1 MHYRRTRAEAAAGLT
16 ASRRVLAHHVSRAR
30 PLRRLPAGS
39 ADGVRDREVD
49 VGGTIRFRRTR
60 DARGWDALVAAHPGA
75 TGFHDW
81 DWLELQAASFDW
93 RFEGLVVT
101 LDDTAVGVF
110 PVLLHPG
117 PLRRPVQAPFPFA
130 GPLVPEHL
138 LAATLRA
145 FRRWQLRHGVLV
157 ARYDLGPGAA
167 VDAGSATTRAG
178 VLGSPDRTYVVD
190 LVDRTVEQL
199 EMGMKRGARQALR
212 VAERKGVEVRASEPG
227 ELTAFLPVVLSES
240 YSSRGVPSPYPAD
253 IGARVERWAS
263 GRDDVYTAT
272 ALVDGA
278 VAGVIVALT
287 RHPVVTGW
295 AGGTLRA
302 FRSVNPSTPLFFDL
316 LRYALERGHT
326 AVDLVGW
333 VDEGI
338 SRFKMSL
345 GATER
350 PFTTVVS
357 SPLPSAVR
365 TAAIALRQRMSRH
378 R

>member
-1 MHYRRTRAEAAAGLT
+1 M
-16 ASRRVLAHHVSRAR
+16 
-30 PLRRLPAGS
+30 
-39 ADGVRDREVD
+39 
-49 VGGTIRFRRTR
+49 GGTIRFRPTR
-60 DARGWDALVAAHPGA
+60 DAAEWDALVAAHPGA

-81 DWLELQAASFDW
+81 GWLTLQAELFDW
-93 RFEGLVVT
+93 RFEPLVV
-101 LDDTAVGVF
+101 LIDGAAVGVF
-110 PVLLHPG
+110 PVLLHHG
-117 PLRRPVQAPFPFA
+117 ALRRPVQAPFPFV

-157 ARYDLGPGAA
+157 ARYDLGPDAA
-167 VDAGSATTRAG
+167 VAPASATTRAG
-178 VLGSPDRTYVVD
+178 VLGAPDRTYVVD
-190 LVDRTVEQL
+190 LVDATIERLEQ
-199 EMGMKRGARQALR
+199 GMKRGARQALH
-212 VAERKGVEVRASEPG
+212 VAERKGVRIRPSEPG
-227 ELTAFLPVVLSES
+227 ELTEFLPLVLSES
-240 YSSRGVPSPYPAD
+240 YSSRGVPSPYPDD
-253 IGARVERWAS
+253 IGARIERWAAES
-263 GRDDVYTAT
+263 GDVHTAT
-272 ALVDGA
+272 ALVDGV

-302 FRSVNPSTPLFFDL
+302 FRSVNPSTPLYFDVI
-316 LRYALERGHT
+316 RHALEHGHT

-357 SPLPSAVR
+357 SPLPPAVR
-365 TAAIALRQRMSRH
+365 TGALALRQRVSR
-378 R
+378 RR

>member
-1 MHYRRTRAEAAAGLT
+1 M
-16 ASRRVLAHHVSRAR
+16 
-30 PLRRLPAGS
+30 
-39 ADGVRDREVD
+39 
-49 VGGTIRFRRTR
+49 GGTIRFRLAR
-60 DARGWDALVAAHPGA
+60 DPAEWDALVAAHPGA

-81 DWLELQAASFDW
+81 GWLTLQAELFDW
-93 RFEGLVVT
+93 RFEPLVVVV
-101 LDDTAVGVF
+101 DGAAVGVF
-110 PVLLHPG
+110 PVLLHRG
-117 PLRRPVQAPFPFA
+117 VLRRPVQAPFPFA
-130 GPLVPEHL
+130 GPLVPEHR

-157 ARYDLGPGAA
+157 ARYDLGPDAA
-167 VDAGSATTRAG
+167 VDPGPTAARAG

-190 LVDRTVEQL
+190 LVDATPERLEQR
-199 EMGMKRGARQALR
+199 MKRGARQALR
-212 VAERKGVEVRASEPG
+212 VAGRKGIEVRPSEPG
-227 ELTAFLPVVLSES
+227 ELTAFLPLVLNES
-240 YSSRGVPSPYPAD
+240 YSSRGVPSPYPDD
-253 IGARVERWAS
+253 IGARIEHWAAD
-263 GRDDVYTAT
+263 RDDVYTAT
-272 ALVDGA
+272 ALVDGT

-316 LRYALERGHT
+316 LRHALEHGHT

-357 SPLPSAVR
+357 SPLPPAVR
-365 TAAIALRQRMSRH
+365 TGALALRQRLSRH